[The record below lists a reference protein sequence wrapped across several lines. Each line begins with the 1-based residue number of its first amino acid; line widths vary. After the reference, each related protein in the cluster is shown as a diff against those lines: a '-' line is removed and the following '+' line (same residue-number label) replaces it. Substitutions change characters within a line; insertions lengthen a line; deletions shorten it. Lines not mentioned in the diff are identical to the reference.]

1 MTIFYQITCRSWVS
15 CLLVSMI
22 RWMEKILSSYYLL
35 SCHLLAAHINSGKRM
50 KKFMGTTL
58 KGRVVS
64 LHVGKN
70 ADLSKQSQVSLRAEF
85 GGFAGD
91 KHQGPE
97 RETWEGEWEP
107 AGTIRRNERQWS
119 GVSVEE
125 LAHITGCLDL
135 TEPLSPITL
144 GANLCVEGIPEF
156 SLLPKGTRLLFPSG
170 AVLLVEEYNP
180 PCSDM
185 GAQIAS
191 KYSTHSQQPL
201 TDTMWL
207 RPASGRRGLVGVI
220 DVPGE
225 IRTGDEIEVRLYEEP
240 DIRML

>member
-1 MTIFYQITCRSWVS
+1 
-15 CLLVSMI
+15 
-22 RWMEKILSSYYLL
+22 
-35 SCHLLAAHINSGKRM
+35 M
-50 KKFMGTTL
+50 KKFLGRVL

-64 LHVGKN
+64 LHAGKN
-70 ADLSKQSQVSLRAEF
+70 ADLSKQPQASLKAEI

-91 KHQGPE
+91 KHQGPV

-119 GVSVEE
+119 GVSIEE
-125 LAHITGCLDL
+125 LEHITQRLDL
-135 TEPLSPITL
+135 TEPLSPATL

-191 KYSTHSQQPL
+191 KYASRSNQPI
-201 TDTMWL
+201 TDKMWL
-207 RPASGRRGLVGVI
+207 RPASGRRGVVGVI

-225 IRTGDEIEVRLYEEP
+225 IRAGDEVEVRVYEDP
-240 DIRML
+240 VIRLL